1 MDLNTEE
8 SSSWLEKDS
17 NQTFILKNG
26 HTTCKKSQVICS
38 VVSLMIS
45 TILITLI
52 ITFNGYVHRK
62 EDKQSAHS
70 SASYTTLPGD
80 VICIPC
86 DRNTQTFPA
95 KFTVD
100 SSKLNLCCENNDS
113 LVSLIKLVSTFPTIA
128 WTCLFQWPSTVLSI
142 QNECIIF
149 QFRGQLET
157 NTTSPEKNTLQS
169 GESPYG
175 NFIKWIN
182 HAK

>member
-128 WTCLFQWPSTVLSI
+128 WTCLFQ
-142 QNECIIF
+142 
-149 QFRGQLET
+149 
-157 NTTSPEKNTLQS
+157 
-169 GESPYG
+169 
-175 NFIKWIN
+175 
-182 HAK
+182 